1 MIEEVE
7 RMIIHSEDFQ
17 NKDFYSKWY
26 DDINELIIAEDVWE
40 IPARA
45 LRHFYGTKKVKILG
59 NMKYLDS
66 TMFDG
71 FYELEEICLPKSL
84 EIIASS
90 VASHVKKVYAP
101 KDSYADIWGRYLT
114 SERPLKTVDES
125 IIQKMFA
132 ISKGKRLIQNVPAKA
147 HVEID
152 GITLETALLYTDDKD
167 MQVKGIING
176 EEIDIIDP
184 IFLQRL
190 KEVIAYEY
198 FDVEVFID
206 GLKKPFD
213 ALPYIYKGLNFIF
226 TLSCESN
233 LTPKEILNDTVM
245 QHRMFNLIAVAWS
258 WGYDDD
264 AWSEKAK
271 VKAYLSKLRKNFD
284 NLKNFDHRK
293 VGNRNE

>member
-1 MIEEVE
+1 MIEEIE
-7 RMIIHSEDFQ
+7 QMIIHSADFQ
-17 NKDFYSKWY
+17 NRDFYSKWY
-26 DDINELIIAEDVWE
+26 DNINELIIAEDVCE

-45 LRHFYGTKKVKILG
+45 FRHFYGTKKVKILG
-59 NMKYLDS
+59 NIKYLDS
-66 TMFDG
+66 TVFEG

-84 EIIASS
+84 EIIASR
-90 VASHVKKVYAP
+90 VASHAKKVYAQE
-101 KDSYADIWGRYLT
+101 DSYVDIWGRYLT

-125 IIQKMFA
+125 IIQKIFA

-176 EEIDIIDP
+176 EEIDIIEP

-213 ALPYIYKGLNFIF
+213 SLAYIYKGLNLIF

-233 LTPKEILNDTVM
+233 LAPKEILNDTVM
-245 QHRMFNLIAVAWS
+245 QHRIFNLIAVAWS
-258 WGYDDD
+258 WGHDDD
-264 AWSEKAK
+264 AWNAKIK
-271 VKAYLSKLRKNFD
+271 VKAYLSKLRKKFD
-284 NLKNFDHRK
+284 NSQILTTERE
-293 VGNRNE
+293 GNRNE